1 MRKKSYKGQGKTPM
15 AKAKKKASPPPYYPE
30 VPNINE
36 SYQDVNDKM

>member
-1 MRKKSYKGQGKTPM
+1 MQDEKKNHIKGQGKPSM

-36 SYQDVNDKM
+36 SY